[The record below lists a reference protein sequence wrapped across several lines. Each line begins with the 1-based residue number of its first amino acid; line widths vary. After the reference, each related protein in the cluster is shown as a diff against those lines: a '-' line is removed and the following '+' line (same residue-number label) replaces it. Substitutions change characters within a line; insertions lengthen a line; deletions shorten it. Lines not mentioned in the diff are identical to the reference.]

1 MNSKPVTAEMVKEL
15 RMRTGVGMGKCKEA
29 LDHAGGDME
38 LAIANLRKAGIASAV
53 KKEGRDTKEGLIA
66 AAESAKAVA
75 IIEINAETDFVV
87 KNDLFQ
93 KFLVELAKEAA
104 ETAPQSVEAF
114 MAQKFSKEPSHT
126 IDEHRAI
133 VMQSIGEN
141 IKVQRISIFPKSESL
156 SIGTYSHMGGKIVT
170 LVQLD
175 GASGQELLA
184 KEIAMHIAAE
194 SPIYVDTDEVPA
206 SVKAHEEDIAK
217 AQVVGKPENV
227 IAKIVEGKINSF
239 YDQVCLNRQK
249 FVKDHTVTIAQLVEA
264 KGKASGHPGLKVKS
278 FVRWQVGEKS

>member
-1 MNSKPVTAEMVKEL
+1 MNPKPVTAEMVKEL
-15 RMRTGVGMGKCKEA
+15 RARTGVGMGKCKEA
-29 LDHAGGDME
+29 LDQSGGDME
-38 LAIANLRKAGIASAV
+38 LAISNLRKAGIASAV

-75 IIEINAETDFVV
+75 VIEVNAETDFVV
-87 KNDLFQ
+87 KNDMFQ
-93 KFLVELAKEAA
+93 KFLAELAKEAA
-104 ETAPQSVEAF
+104 ETLPASVEAF
-114 MAQKFSKEPSHT
+114 LAQKFSKDPSHT

-141 IKVQRISIFPKSESL
+141 IKVQRLAIFPKSEAL

-170 LVQLD
+170 LVQIE
-175 GASGQELLA
+175 GGVGEEALA

-194 SPIYVDTDEVPA
+194 SPTYVDSHEVPA
-206 SVKAHEEDIAK
+206 DVKAHEEEIAK

-249 FVKDHTVTIAQLVEA
+249 FVKDHTLTIAQLVA
-264 KGKASGHPGLKVKS
+264 ARGKDSNKPLKVKS
-278 FVRWQVGEKS
+278 FVRWHVGEK